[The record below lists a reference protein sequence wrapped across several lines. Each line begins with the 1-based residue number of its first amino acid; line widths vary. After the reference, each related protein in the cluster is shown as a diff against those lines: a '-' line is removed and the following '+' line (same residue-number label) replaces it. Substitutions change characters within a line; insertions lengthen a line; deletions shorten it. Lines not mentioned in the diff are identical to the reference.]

1 MKNKKQNITHSQAG
15 LLGAESVAY
24 KIEQTVHTRVTAKIW
39 EKVAIPINNKPLGF
53 TLWTNI
59 RTDLRD
65 LNK

>member
-1 MKNKKQNITHSQAG
+1 MKNKKQNIIHSQASLFG
-15 LLGAESVAY
+15 VESVSY
-24 KIEQTVHTRVTAKIW
+24 KIEQTVHTRITAKIW
-39 EKVAIPINNKPLGF
+39 EKVVPINNKPLGF